1 VSSRRSSPGDPE
13 AAQLGL
19 QAVAAAL
26 AAGQAGGEDHAV
38 VGERGGRGA
47 VGGDGDAELGED
59 DLAGDPV
66 VGGAAQGAAGVVI
79 EPGQDLGARPVS
91 QRVVREAGL
100 PALVRL
106 AGGEPDTGRAGALA
120 RFGVTSPAR
129 DRYRLIAAAETRAW
143 WRRCRCQAIVC
154 GPASRPWPASS
165 LRSLMIR
172 PAVASGIAAGLVR
185 GRRDRGSNAA
195 SPPARYRASSAQ
207 TRDRATP

>member
-1 VSSRRSSPGDPE
+1 MLNVGQRRGRS
-13 AAQLGL
+13 
-19 QAVAAAL
+19 
-26 AAGQAGGEDHAV
+26 AAG
-38 VGERGGRGA
+38 GGRGA
-47 VGGDGDAELGED
+47 ERGDHGR
-59 DLAGDPV
+59 AGDPV
-66 VGGAAQGAAGVVI
+66 VRGQGQGVPGVVI
-79 EPGQDLGARPVS
+79 KPGQDLGARPVS